1 MSNIWEDRTF
11 VMSHMEHM
19 VREVE
24 HLRTMIKEHDTGHIH
39 TAISVMEN
47 RISEMRDNLG

>member
-1 MSNIWEDRTF
+1 MSNVWEDKSF
-11 VMSHMEHM
+11 VVTHMEHL

-24 HLRTMIKEHDTGHIH
+24 HLRTLIRDHDTGHIH

-47 RISEMRDNLG
+47 RISEMRDKL